1 MRSGNGHTIA
11 KVTKLVHLYSDGSGS
26 TVDGALDSELC
37 WLDGRIVDLAHGGRT
52 LGYFVAVA
60 LVCAVVL
67 SACGGSSRA
76 AHSGAGAGTSIAA
89 AVIAFVAP
97 RDGADAVIG
106 AQLASFAQTVGT
118 KLLDDCMTS
127 DGFPAPTFPTGGS
140 PTDLGNPQFPNLP
153 AIEASHDLGLF
164 TGGAPFVDPQSGM
177 SAPERRAWQARVG
190 HCFNFVQR
198 QTPLFGSAKFG
209 QLSSGCFNVV
219 NQVSGSAQI
228 RALSKTAAT
237 CSAAHGVP
245 ATSVISLYARL
256 QGQLGPISP
265 SSADSPLVQQLQAK
279 GASVLV
285 ACWAR
290 VIDETTAL
298 LSGRQAAY
306 LAQNASALAA
316 LESQVDGQVA
326 SVERRYGI
334 KLALVGS

>member
-1 MRSGNGHTIA
+1 MI
-11 KVTKLVHLYSDGSGS
+11 
-26 TVDGALDSELC
+26 VDGALDNEGC
-37 WLDGRIVDLAHGGRT
+37 WLDRRIVDLADGGRS

-60 LVCAVVL
+60 FVCAVVL
-67 SACGGSSRA
+67 SACGGSSGA
-76 AHSGAGAGTSIAA
+76 AHGGAGAGTSIAA

-106 AQLASFAQTVGT
+106 AQLASFAQTVRT

-127 DGFPAPTFPTGGS
+127 DGLSAPTFPGRGP

-164 TGGAPFVDPQSGM
+164 TGGVSFIDPLSALSGM

-190 HCFNFVQR
+190 HCFNVVQR

-209 QLSSGCFNVV
+209 QLSSGWFNVV

-245 ATSVISLYARL
+245 ATSVMSLYGRL

-265 SSADSPLVQQLQAK
+265 SSADSALVQQVQAK
-279 GASVLV
+279 GASVLA
-285 ACWAR
+285 ACWTK
-290 VIDETTAL
+290 VINETTAL
-298 LSGRQAAY
+298 LSGRRAAY
-306 LAQNASALAA
+306 LAEDASAVAA

-326 SVERRYGI
+326 SLERRYGI